1 MTRELSSYLTKKSAA
16 FLRDAVGA
24 INRDR
29 FDRHNPEES
38 TNLQAIQIAFD
49 WQATDN
55 ETRSAL
61 FIQQGK
67 MKAHTIEMETKFKEG
82 VEAVCVYMFDS
93 KKTWPM
99 PLDWTAHFAEYPIN
113 KATMPC
119 APPDE
124 KTLLP
129 GSLCHCMAWSDYNIQ
144 RVTQH
149 LLTLRICEE
158 IVRDKHMFKHLELP
172 LAHAKAWTFQQTAR
186 LEAVRTELILLEGDP
201 DKIQALRERM
211 LDGVRLENRSM
222 GHFYG
227 HLNDPY
233 GSNAEADKRFR
244 EEALHHV
251 QVGFN
256 RSVSGPGGDVSYSD
270 LGLG

>member
-1 MTRELSSYLTKKSAA
+1 MNRELSAYLTTKSAA

-38 TNLQAIQIAFD
+38 TGLQAVQIAFD

-55 ETRSAL
+55 ETRSA
-61 FIQQGK
+61 FFTQQSK

-82 VEAVCVYMFDS
+82 VEAVCAHMFDS
-93 KKTWPM
+93 KKTWQM
-99 PLDWTAHFAEYPIN
+99 PLDWTTHFAEYPIA
-113 KATMPC
+113 KAMPSY
-119 APPDE
+119 AFPDE
-124 KTLLP
+124 QKLIP

-149 LLTLRICEE
+149 LLTLRICED
-158 IVRDKHMFKHLELP
+158 IVRDKQIFKHLELP
-172 LAHAKAWTFQQTAR
+172 LAYAKSWAFQQTAR
-186 LEAVRTELILLEGDP
+186 LKAVRTELIILEGNP
-201 DKIQALRERM
+201 ENIQALRERI
-211 LDGVRLENRSM
+211 LDEVRLDNRSM

-227 HLNDPY
+227 HFNNPH
-233 GSNAEADKRFR
+233 GSSSAADKRFR

-251 QVGFN
+251 QAGFN
-256 RSVSGPGGDVSYSD
+256 PSIRKSGGDVSYSD